1 MNQKVLLLS
10 PHGFIGSAIER
21 NWRLTNMPLITLS
34 RNDLDF
40 RNSSDLTSLLREIN
54 PSIVINA
61 AGRVAGIQGN
71 IDNPADLLMLN
82 VEVSTSVL
90 RACHEANIPRLIQ
103 FASACVYPV
112 NEFGP
117 SKTCEIGGGHI
128 EDTSLGYASA
138 KILAIEA
145 VRAIRKQYGRDWLT
159 LIPTNL
165 YGTGDWGHGT
175 SGHVI
180 SMLLEKFVNA
190 KKLGSSSV
198 TVWGDGKSKRN
209 FLHVDDLSSAVEFIV
224 SSSQID
230 QPIVNLS
237 GDLEIEVTELAF
249 LIREITGFG
258 GEILFDTSKP
268 NGARR
273 KQLDDSYLRNMG
285 WMPNTQLK
293 EGITQYL
300 KDYLERN

>member
-10 PHGFIGSAIER
+10 PHGFIGSAIEK
-21 NWRLTNMPLITLS
+21 NWRSTNMQLITLS
-34 RNDLDF
+34 RNELDF
-40 RNSSDLTSLLREIN
+40 RNSTELTSLLRDID

-71 IDNPADLLMLN
+71 IENPADLLMVN
-82 VEVSTSVL
+82 VEVSASVL
-90 RACHEANIPRLIQ
+90 RACHDANIPRLIQ

-117 SKTCEIGGGHI
+117 SKPDEIGGGHI
-128 EDTSLGYASA
+128 EETSLGYASA

-159 LIPTNL
+159 IIPTNL
-165 YGTGDWGHGT
+165 YGTGDWDHGT
-175 SGHVI
+175 GGHVI
-180 SMLLEKFVNA
+180 SMLIEKFVNA
-190 KKLGSSSV
+190 KNLGSSTV

-209 FLHVDDLSSAVEFIV
+209 FLHVDDLSSAVEFII
-224 SSSQID
+224 SSSRID

-237 GDLEIEVTELAF
+237 GDLELDIKELAM
-249 LIREITGFG
+249 LIRKITGFG
-258 GEILFDTSKP
+258 GEILLDTSKP

-273 KQLDDSYLRNMG
+273 KQLDDSYLRDMG
-285 WMPNTQLK
+285 WTPNTRL
-293 EGITQYL
+293 EDGITQYL
-300 KDYLERN
+300 KDYLKRN